1 VSSSARDGC
10 VASARAF
17 ERNEKIKNI
26 DEYVLRA
33 IVSNCLRCEERVGTE
48 QEEQNAAGSA
58 DKAFVHFGR
67 QVSATDDGESR
78 ARGVGEDTTER
89 DA

>member
-1 VSSSARDGC
+1 MIITSD
-10 VASARAF
+10 
-17 ERNEKIKNI
+17 
-26 DEYVLRA
+26 
-33 IVSNCLRCEERVGTE
+33 CLRREERVGAE
-48 QEEQNAAGSA
+48 QKEQYAAGSA

-67 QVSATDDGESR
+67 QVAATDDGESR